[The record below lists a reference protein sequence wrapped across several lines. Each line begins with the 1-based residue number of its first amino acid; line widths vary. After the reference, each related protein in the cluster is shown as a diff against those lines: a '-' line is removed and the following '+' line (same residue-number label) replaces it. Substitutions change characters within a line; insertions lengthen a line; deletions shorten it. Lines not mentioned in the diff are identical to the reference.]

1 MRSLFKSNTKCYSYK
16 MKNIPDENSRLS
28 IRIITRHPTNR
39 INNLK
44 LIKLKFYN
52 NTKNKR

>member
-16 MKNIPDENSRLS
+16 MKNIPDENNRLS